1 MKAGILL
8 FILFPYH
15 FTLRLIFPCQNRAD
29 ALTQWCCVCECCLGV
44 CILEEAEYREM
55 TGSMCN
61 AATAG
66 SRLTMNGICPLINTP
81 DHNLLPK
88 LPVISGLKKYFLGTK
103 LYDNYDIR
111 VVELQMLIGSF

>member
-1 MKAGILL
+1 
-8 FILFPYH
+8 
-15 FTLRLIFPCQNRAD
+15 
-29 ALTQWCCVCECCLGV
+29 
-44 CILEEAEYREM
+44 
-55 TGSMCN
+55 MCN
-61 AATAG
+61 VATAG
-66 SRLTMNGICPLINTP
+66 SGLTMNGICPLINTP